1 MAKSSQHSKMD
12 FRKTT
17 CTIQSD
23 LAIGKMFYG
32 STTEYQY
39 KHDVILQYKVSVL
52 GNISYKNM
60 SQCY

>member
-1 MAKSSQHSKMD
+1 MAKSNQHSKMD

-23 LAIGKMFYG
+23 LVTVKMFYG

-39 KHDVILQYKVSVL
+39 KHDVIL
-52 GNISYKNM
+52 
-60 SQCY
+60 